1 MSVSSM
7 SALLE
12 FQHVELTPIPARS
25 GLRVTGLHTGFRS
38 QYYLPEGVYR
48 ALEHFLNQAL
58 S

>member
-1 MSVSSM
+1 M

-12 FQHVELTPIPARS
+12 FLYAELTPIPARS

-48 ALEHFLNQAL
+48 ALEHSLNQSIL
-58 S
+58 IKIS